1 MPSFEIVLLEK
12 DFYFAI
18 LVSPFGQHSFLSKE
32 GSRKAMLHMS
42 DGGNPLRVIEI
53 KDNGLYSVAAMDEHA
68 ILKNRVRVR
77 VNYS

>member
-12 DFYFAI
+12 YFYFAI
-18 LVSPFGQHSFLSKE
+18 LVSPFGQRSFLSKE
-32 GSRKAMLHMS
+32 GSRKAMLYVL
-42 DGGNPLRVIEI
+42 DGGNLLRVTEV
-53 KDNGLYSVAAMDEHA
+53 KDNGLYCVAAMHERA